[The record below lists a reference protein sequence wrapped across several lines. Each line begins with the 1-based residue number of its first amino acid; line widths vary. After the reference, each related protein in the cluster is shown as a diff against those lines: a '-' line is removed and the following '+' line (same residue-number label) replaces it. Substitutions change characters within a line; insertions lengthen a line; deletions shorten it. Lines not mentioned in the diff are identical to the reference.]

1 MLSLSCL
8 DTGAR
13 VIESDSECN
22 YVARGMTEEELWKDA
37 TEHIV
42 KAHGMKIEDFLKY
55 VQSLVPF
62 LRSLRLRVNLDVC
75 AYSPLRKIMLLP

>member
-13 VIESDSECN
+13 VIETDSECD
-22 YVARGMTEEELWKDA
+22 YVATGITVEEFWKDA

-42 KAHGMKIEDFLKY
+42 KVQWGMKIEDITPQFKNY
-55 VQSLVPF
+55 NKRYIKHS
-62 LRSLRLRVNLDVC
+62 
-75 AYSPLRKIMLLP
+75 

>member
-13 VIESDSECN
+13 VIESDSECG

-42 KAHGMKIEDFLKY
+42 KVHGMKIEDITPQFKY
-55 VQSLVPF
+55 YNKRYIKHS
-62 LRSLRLRVNLDVC
+62 
-75 AYSPLRKIMLLP
+75 

>member
-1 MLSLSCL
+1 
-8 DTGAR
+8 

-42 KAHGMKIEDFLKY
+42 KEHGMKIEDITPQFKNY
-55 VQSLVPF
+55 NKQFIKHS
-62 LRSLRLRVNLDVC
+62 
-75 AYSPLRKIMLLP
+75 

>member
-13 VIESDSECN
+13 VIETDSECD

-42 KAHGMKIEDFLKY
+42 NAHGMKIEDITPQFKNY
-55 VQSLVPF
+55 NKRYIKHS
-62 LRSLRLRVNLDVC
+62 
-75 AYSPLRKIMLLP
+75 

>member
-42 KAHGMKIEDFLKY
+42 KAHGMKIEDITPQFKNY
-55 VQSLVPF
+55 NKRYIKNS
-62 LRSLRLRVNLDVC
+62 
-75 AYSPLRKIMLLP
+75 

>member
-13 VIESDSECN
+13 VIETDSECN

-42 KAHGMKIEDFLKY
+42 KAHGMKIEDITPQFKNY
-55 VQSLVPF
+55 NKRYIKHS
-62 LRSLRLRVNLDVC
+62 
-75 AYSPLRKIMLLP
+75 

>member
-13 VIESDSECN
+13 VIETDSECN
-22 YVARGMTEEELWKDA
+22 YVAKGMTEEELWKDA

-42 KAHGMKIEDFLKY
+42 KEHGMKIEDITPQFKNY
-55 VQSLVPF
+55 NKQFIKHS
-62 LRSLRLRVNLDVC
+62 
-75 AYSPLRKIMLLP
+75 

>member
-8 DTGAR
+8 DIGAR
-13 VIESDSECN
+13 VIESDSECD

-42 KAHGMKIEDFLKY
+42 KAHGMKIEDITPQFKNY
-55 VQSLVPF
+55 NKRYIKHS
-62 LRSLRLRVNLDVC
+62 
-75 AYSPLRKIMLLP
+75 

>member
-42 KAHGMKIEDFLKY
+42 KAHGMKIEDITPQFKNY
-55 VQSLVPF
+55 NKRYIKQS
-62 LRSLRLRVNLDVC
+62 
-75 AYSPLRKIMLLP
+75 

>member
-22 YVARGMTEEELWKDA
+22 YVARGMTEEDLWKDA

-42 KAHGMKIEDFLKY
+42 TVHGMKLEDITPQFKNY
-55 VQSLVPF
+55 NKRYIKHS
-62 LRSLRLRVNLDVC
+62 
-75 AYSPLRKIMLLP
+75 